1 MTLTLC
7 FALYSR
13 VEDIAEAGKNVAIEG
28 GLMSHGLS
36 FLLSGRLVVK
46 ANNSVLHKI
55 EVHQLLQSIEWTAVG
70 QDPRHSHTW
79 QVTIEAEEV
88 PLTIL
93 HLDTAV
99 IERMT
104 EARPDLKLTIE
115 CLVAKD
121 VSVKMYMVNKMM
133 RDTEI
138 TNTKRKEKKLD
149 KCHKS
154 SSSLDA
160 INTGWK
166 GLMRSYFWCEY
177 GREGSGRSGNKQNEN
192 FQQNISI
199 PNHFTHSKLEE
210 NTHLFWPNKGQNI
223 NQI

>member
-1 MTLTLC
+1 
-7 FALYSR
+7 
-13 VEDIAEAGKNVAIEG
+13 
-28 GLMSHGLS
+28 MSPGLS

-55 EVHQLLQSIEWTAVG
+55 EVNHLLQSIEWTALD
-70 QDPRHSHTW
+70 QDPGLSNTW
-79 QVTIEAEEV
+79 QVTIEAEET

-104 EARPDLKLTIE
+104 ETRPDLKLTLE
-115 CLVAKD
+115 CIVAKD

-138 TNTKRKEKKLD
+138 TETKRKEKKLD

-177 GREGSGRSGNKQNEN
+177 GQDGSGRSGNKQNEN
-192 FQQNISI
+192 FQQNILI
-199 PNHFTHSKLEE
+199 PNHFTQTNLEE
-210 NTHLFWPNKGQNI
+210 NTHLFWPNKELKTC
-223 NQI
+223 QI